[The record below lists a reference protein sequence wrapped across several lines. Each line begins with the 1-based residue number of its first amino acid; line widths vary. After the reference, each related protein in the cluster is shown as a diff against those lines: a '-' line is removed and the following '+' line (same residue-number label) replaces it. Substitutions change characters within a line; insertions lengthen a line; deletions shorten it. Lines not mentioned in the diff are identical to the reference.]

1 MKTDARV
8 RYTRRRIQE
17 SLLGLLEEKPVNR
30 VTVKEVCEAAE
41 INRATFYAH
50 YTDCF
55 DVLNQME
62 NELLTVFEQSL
73 SFASAVDVLALIER
87 IYEMIDQNEQ
97 LCRVLVFRHKDA
109 ELLSKMIALAH
120 DNTLTQW
127 RRQLKKASDDELEM
141 LFTCLANGLL
151 NVVLSGYRRYERQEL
166 IRFVNDTVRHMIT
179 PYL

>member
-1 MKTDARV
+1 M
-8 RYTRRRIQE
+8 
-17 SLLGLLEEKPVNR
+17 
-30 VTVKEVCEAAE
+30 
-41 INRATFYAH
+41 
-50 YTDCF
+50 
-55 DVLNQME
+55 
-62 NELLTVFEQSL
+62 
-73 SFASAVDVLALIER
+73 DVLALIER

-120 DNTLTQW
+120 DKTLTQW